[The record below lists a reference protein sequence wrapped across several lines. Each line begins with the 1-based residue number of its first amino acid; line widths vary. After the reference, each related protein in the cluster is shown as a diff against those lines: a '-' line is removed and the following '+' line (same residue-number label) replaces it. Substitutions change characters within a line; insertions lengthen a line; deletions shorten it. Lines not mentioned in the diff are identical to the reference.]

1 MDSHVRTLGWIYI
14 ASGALSLC
22 AAALVFVVM
31 AGAGIAS
38 GDRDAALITSGVG
51 VVVAA
56 FLGVMALPS
65 LITGYGL
72 LNFSPWA
79 RIAGIVLS
87 VLHLPGFPIG
97 TMIGGYGLWVLL
109 NEECAERFRGVPA
122 F

>member
-1 MDSHVRTLGWIYI
+1 MASHVRTLGWIYI
-14 ASGALSLC
+14 ISGSLGLL
-22 AAALVFVVM
+22 AAFVVFVVL
-31 AGAGIAS
+31 AGAGLMS
-38 GDRDAALITSGVG
+38 GDGDAALITGGVG

-65 LITGYGL
+65 LATGYGL
-72 LNFSPWA
+72 LSFRPWA

-97 TMIGGYGLWVLL
+97 TIMGGYGLWVLL
-109 NEECAERFRGVPA
+109 NEEAAAQFRGAPA